1 MQVFYTPTFVRQ
13 FNSLEWELQIEI
25 ASKVEQFKDRKQY
38 RQLKVHKLHGRLAER
53 YSFSVNYRYRV
64 AFVWFDARTAILVAV
79 GDHEIYN

>member
-64 AFVWFDARTAILVAV
+64 AFVWLDARTAILVAV